1 MKRNSAA
8 SANRVSMLTTALAIC
23 ALLLLSTAHI
33 QVAAADSEGILSE
46 LTGPSCQAKPN
57 THRDGVTGAS
67 LADIGGRLAATPVE
81 EDVIPLNNQG
91 YNYPSMQ
98 RPSNEI
104 LFMDADLQRQ
114 RRD

>member
-1 MKRNSAA
+1 MNRISTAA
-8 SANRVSMLTTALAIC
+8 VNRIPVLTTPLAIC
-23 ALLLLSTAHI
+23 ALLLFSTAHI
-33 QVAAADSEGILSE
+33 EVASAESDGILSE

-67 LADIGGRLAATPVE
+67 LADIGALLAAAPVE

-104 LFMDADLQRQ
+104 LFMDAELQRQ
-114 RRD
+114 QGE